1 VIAVSA
7 YVVIYYLYFNNA
19 ASPRSSKSSNINW
32 SSENIFPPPM
42 PPTAFAELPIKIGK
56 NVVNFVYQLYQPIK
70 GGNSASILTQG
81 CKNKKNHS
89 NSTKIELV
97 TGFVDLSHPYYRKML
112 GDLRYISDRPA
123 NSTIHARHMEV
134 INVLQVNLLHS
145 MIENVHVV
153 VWSQQIAS
161 YLKSLYL
168 RNSEKLIVRVT
179 GKDVGLKEQLEYAS
193 ECLKGKVV
201 AITNQDNTIG
211 KGWDNKD
218 YIRILKENK
227 IMYGLTRHSTATE
240 IPTHGSNC
248 TWTKSPYNNCDAG
261 GIYWGSHDT
270 FILQVRKW
278 TSNEL
283 DGLTNV
289 TPDKPGMENVFLWYL
304 QTKMGYTVLNPCQVL
319 FVHHHHCIPIRGRN
333 RQRINVGGKSAVA
346 GFTDKFE

>member
-1 VIAVSA
+1 MPKIRHH
-7 YVVIYYLYFNNA
+7 YDRDRQQL
-19 ASPRSSKSSNINW
+19 
-32 SSENIFPPPM
+32 PPPV
-42 PPTAFAELPIKIGK
+42 TFADFPLKIDSK
-56 NVVNFVYQLYQPIK
+56 VVNFVYQLYQPIE

-81 CKNKKNHS
+81 CKNMKSQSGDTK
-89 NSTKIELV
+89 TKIELI
-97 TGFVDLSHPYYRKML
+97 TGFVDLFHPHYRKML

-123 NSTIHARHMEV
+123 NATIQARHMEI

-153 VWSQQIAS
+153 VLSQQIAS

-168 RNSEKLIVRVT
+168 KNSEKLVIRVT

-227 IMYGLTRHSTATE
+227 IMYGVTRHSTATE